1 MDLFFLKTS
10 VILLGILLELFQGT
24 AISCYVSDKCATV
37 YDGTNQSGSSA
48 DLPVGKFNAYFPGIN
63 PYNQMPLGDRTESV
77 TVIEGTGF
85 TF

>member
-1 MDLFFLKTS
+1 MSYFKN
-10 VILLGILLELFQGT
+10 LLRLRT
-24 AISCYVSDKCATV
+24 TYDISDACATV

-77 TVIEGTGF
+77 SVTEGRGF
-85 TF
+85 SYWTYLIYNQ